1 MKKSRRQSRQRQQK
15 RRRRQSRKPRISRG
29 GTLWNHAMN
38 AANRAMNAAS
48 ICANTIR
55 LVKNVNNSI
64 ETFTFCQRIDTSSMN
79 QDLVRKFDER
89 LSKLKEKLEFI
100 AHNNVVSTI
109 VSFTVRFFD
118 GNSSSELQK
127 LTVSIPN
134 EVVVIAKR
142 TTWDRNTLFD
152 VVNAANII
160 MWGEGYNT
168 ELTEATSNLI
178 AVVTEMIALQI
189 GLPMKSMPEAT
200 GVITAPLGSTT
211 PSPLLNTEL
220 LLSNVKPY
228 DIRAPLTRPRPA
240 VLDQTDQTP

>member
-1 MKKSRRQSRQRQQK
+1 
-15 RRRRQSRKPRISRG
+15 
-29 GTLWNHAMN
+29 MN

-79 QDLVRKFDER
+79 QDLVRKFVER

-118 GNSSSELQK
+118 GNPSSELQK
-127 LTVSIPN
+127 LKLTDSIPK
-134 EVVVIAKR
+134 EVVDIAGR
-142 TTWDRNTLFD
+142 TTWDRNTLFN

-189 GLPMKSMPEAT
+189 ELPMKPMPEAT
-200 GVITAPLGSTT
+200 GLITTPGSTA
-211 PSPLLNTEL
+211 PSPLLETDLVLTNAKTH
-220 LLSNVKPY
+220 
-228 DIRAPLTRPRPA
+228 DIRASLTRPPIA
-240 VLDQTDQTP
+240 LTIDDEV